1 MNFPFHRVMWHQ
13 YWVKKEDNSD
23 REGDQVV
30 LPKTI
35 PHISVELAS
44 HVEGE
49 AVVDGRTTNGGN
61 ELISKNMGLIFR
73 SHQLESI
80 KEEALERVQG
90 FSTFLLL
97 NYKSRMSSRVLVCTL
112 QVSLL

>member
-35 PHISVELAS
+35 PHISVELTS

-49 AVVDGRTTNGGN
+49 AVVDGRTTDGGN
-61 ELISKNMGLIFR
+61 ELISTNMGLIFG

-80 KEEALERVQG
+80 KEEALESPRLFN
-90 FSTFLLL
+90 FSP
-97 NYKSRMSSRVLVCTL
+97 SQL
-112 QVSLL
+112 QKQDEL